1 MNGETT
7 RDLLLIL
14 VMAVVTFAT
23 RLLPFLLFDRGEEP
37 PKAVLYLGRVLP
49 PAVIAMLIVYCLK
62 GVSFAT
68 PAGWVP
74 ALLASAAALELGEVA
89 VETLRKGR
97 NTEAQSGLDGDAA
110 RRANVLGAYTA
121 VDAELVEGKRV
132 LLIDDVITTGATIS
146 ECARILRTVGAREV
160 VCATLARARG

>member
-49 PAVIAMLIVYCLK
+49 PAIMAMLIVYCQVL
-62 GVSFAT
+62 ST
-68 PAGWVP
+68 NHCQ
-74 ALLASAAALELGEVA
+74 L
-89 VETLRKGR
+89 TL
-97 NTEAQSGLDGDAA
+97 
-110 RRANVLGAYTA
+110 
-121 VDAELVEGKRV
+121 
-132 LLIDDVITTGATIS
+132 
-146 ECARILRTVGAREV
+146 
-160 VCATLARARG
+160 TLAIRN

>member
-1 MNGETT
+1 M
-7 RDLLLIL
+7 
-14 VMAVVTFAT
+14 
-23 RLLPFLLFDRGEEP
+23 
-37 PKAVLYLGRVLP
+37 P
-49 PAVIAMLIVYCLK
+49 PAIIAMLIVYCLK

-97 NTEAQSGLDGDAA
+97 NTEAQSGLDDDAA

-146 ECARILRTVGAREV
+146 ECARILRTVGAGEV

>member
-37 PKAVLYLGRVLP
+37 PKALYLGRVLP
-49 PAVIAMLIVYCLK
+49 PAIMAMLIVYCLK

-74 ALLASAAALELGEVA
+74 ALLSCGA
-89 VETLRKGR
+89 V
-97 NTEAQSGLDGDAA
+97 
-110 RRANVLGAYTA
+110 
-121 VDAELVEGKRV
+121 V
-132 LLIDDVITTGATIS
+132 LLHLWKGNDLLSIFGGTILYM
-146 ECARILRTVGAREV
+146 ALVQGV
-160 VCATLARARG
+160 FG

>member
-23 RLLPFLLFDRGEEP
+23 RLLPFHRTYFAPPEKEKKVEEP

-49 PAVIAMLIVYCLK
+49 PAIMAMLIVYCLK

-74 ALLASAAALELGEVA
+74 ALLSCGA
-89 VETLRKGR
+89 V
-97 NTEAQSGLDGDAA
+97 
-110 RRANVLGAYTA
+110 
-121 VDAELVEGKRV
+121 V
-132 LLIDDVITTGATIS
+132 LLHLWKGNDLLSIFGGTILYM
-146 ECARILRTVGAREV
+146 ALVQGV
-160 VCATLARARG
+160 FG